1 MTAVALACVPIF
13 WTGSAVSR
21 AEGAAML
28 AAWAGYTGWLI
39 VSA

>member
-1 MTAVALACVPIF
+1 
-13 WTGSAVSR
+13 VSR